1 MDFKSAHR
9 QAFYRYLLRGA
20 HGISSEDA
28 QILAEKRGVTDS
40 AANIAPDNWSEIIGD
55 GFDTNYII
63 KRCRKVTVNG
73 PTLSVTG
80 YTESN
85 ETTNRITYKEEG
97 TRADLASAAFALP
110 RFTVSGSAPTNY
122 SYNYEN
128 AKITLHEVGVNVTV
142 SKELIE
148 ESMGSASVEAMLAD
162 LLSKK
167 LTSEIERQIIVG
179 RPATSTVANRRECQG
194 IYYYAQ
200 NTSQIVID
208 GGSSAVDHINYSSLA
223 SCVETIRASSF
234 PSAVWLMG
242 DESIADFLHQS
253 ANSAAVHAPDE
264 STPEA
269 FAKIL
274 GRPAI
279 HTPHFTHSS
288 AGDILCFLVDFNSY
302 VLAMHRDGVQ
312 VERLNEVAA
321 ATGQVVLRASVR
333 VGGNIIDPRSMIQV
347 LSN

>member
-63 KRCRKVTVNG
+63 NRCRKVTVNG

-110 RFTVSGSAPTNY
+110 RFTVSGAAPAGY

-179 RPATSTVANRRECQG
+179 RPATATVANRRECQG
-194 IYYYAQ
+194 IFYYAQ
-200 NTSQIVID
+200 NDAQIVID
-208 GGSSAVDHINYSSLA
+208 GGSAAVDHIDFSSMGIAL
-223 SCVETIRASSF
+223 EKMRASSHAKACWIF
-234 PSAVWLMG
+234 GTNSIG
-242 DESIADFLHQS
+242 DYTHQS
-253 ANSAAVHAPDE
+253 ANSSALHDPLESEVAA
-264 STPEA
+264 
-269 FAKIL
+269 FGRIL
-274 GRPAI
+274 GKPAFY
-279 HTPHFTHSS
+279 TPHFTHGST
-288 AGDILCFLVDFNSY
+288 GDILCFLVNFDAY

-333 VGGNIIDPRSMIQV
+333 VGGNVIDPRSLIQV
-347 LSN
+347 VSN

>member
-55 GFDTNYII
+55 GFDTNYLIG
-63 KRCRKVTVNG
+63 RCRKVTVNG

-80 YTESN
+80 YTETA

-97 TRADLASAAFALP
+97 TRADLAGAAFALP
-110 RFTVSGSAPTNY
+110 RFTVSGSAPAGF

-128 AKITLHEVGVNVTV
+128 AKITLHEIGVNVTV

-167 LTSEIERQIIVG
+167 LVSEIERQIIAG
-179 RPATSTVANRRECQG
+179 RTPSATVANRRECQG
-194 IYYYAQ
+194 LWYYAQ
-200 NTSQIVID
+200 HTDQIVTD
-208 GGSSAVDHINYSSLA
+208 TGTGQANHIQFSTMALA
-223 SCVETIRASSF
+223 MQKMRASGYH
-234 PSAVWLMG
+234 SACWIFGSGSM
-242 DESIADFLHQS
+242 SNFLHQS
-253 ANSAAVHAPDE
+253 ENSAAAHPPAAAD
-264 STPEA
+264 TAA
-269 FAKIL
+269 FSQIL
-274 GRPAI
+274 GKPAFY
-279 HTPHFTHSS
+279 TPHFTYS
-288 AGDILCFLVDFNSY
+288 ASGDILAFLVDLKQY

-312 VERLNEVAA
+312 IERLNEVAA

-333 VGGNIIDPRSMIQV
+333 VGGNIIDPKSLIQV
-347 LSN
+347 VSN